1 MIRGITLMKCTKCG
15 KRFWGLDIE
24 LGASALSQPL
34 RCPKCGSVRTRPS
47 TLFGAFTSNSVYK
60 RIWDQM
66 ETK

>member
-1 MIRGITLMKCTKCG
+1 MVRGVTLMKCTECK

-24 LGASALSQPL
+24 FGASALSQPL

-47 TLFGAFTSNSVYK
+47 RLLSPFTSDATYK
-60 RIWDQM
+60 IIWDRM